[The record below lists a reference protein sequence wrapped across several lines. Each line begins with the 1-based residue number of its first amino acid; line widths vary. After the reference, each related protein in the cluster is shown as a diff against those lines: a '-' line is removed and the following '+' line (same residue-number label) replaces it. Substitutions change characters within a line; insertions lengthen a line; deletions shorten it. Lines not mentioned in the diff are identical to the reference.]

1 MKTDIEISYATPL
14 QPIEEIAAKAG
25 INADK
30 LECYGPYM
38 AKVKLDV
45 IDKQKAAKSHL
56 VLVTAMSPT
65 KAGIGKTTVSIGLS
79 MGLCRL
85 GKRSVLALRE
95 PSLGPCFGMKGGATG
110 GGYSQVVPM
119 EKINLHFTGDFHA
132 ITSANNMIAALLD
145 NYVYQHRSE
154 GFFLSDQTWRRV
166 LDVNDRNLRD
176 VVTGLGARTNGC
188 VNETGFDI
196 TPASEIMAVLCLA
209 KSEEDLR
216 QRLDNIVL
224 GVDSEGKPF
233 TLKQMGV
240 TGAIMV
246 LLHDALKPNLVQTVE
261 HTPAFVHGGPFANI
275 AHGCNSILATQM
287 ALSCGDYAVTEA
299 GFGAD
304 LGAEKFLDIKCRQ
317 AGLHPEACVLVCT
330 MAGLKQQGGGEGS
343 ETGAESAAVLEK
355 GFANLDRHI
364 SNLQHMGQHVIV
376 TLNRF
381 ERDTAE
387 EIAQV
392 RSHCEQM
399 GVAFAANEAFMK
411 GGEGCLELA
420 QAVVD
425 MVEKN
430 PAEAVD
436 FTYNE
441 SDSLED
447 KIEKVCRKVY
457 GASAVEFK
465 PAARRAIDK
474 IREWG
479 YDKLPVCIAKTQ
491 YSFTDDAKVLGAPS
505 NFTITVRDIALN
517 AGAGMIVAIAGTILR
532 MPGLPKHPQAE
543 RLDVVDGRIVG
554 LQ

>member
-1 MKTDIEISYATPL
+1 MKTDIEISYAAPL

-343 ETGAESAAVLEK
+343 ETGDESAAVIEK

-425 MVEKN
+425 VVEKN

-532 MPGLPKHPQAE
+532 MPGLPKYPQAE